1 MVQGKREMD
10 EELIRVGRWSVVLLD
25 DIVDVLRY
33 VSESI
38 KMGEIEKEGRT
49 VTAELTKRAKMKAT
63 IQHALRRVRGKTRST
78 YQGCNGY

>member
-1 MVQGKREMD
+1 MD

-63 IQHALRRVRGKTRST
+63 TLIEKSRKKNKESSYR
-78 YQGCNGY
+78 GCNGERPRG